1 MNSPGFPLLL
11 WWGPEFCQLYNDAYR
26 PVLGAKHPK
35 SMGQPARECW
45 PEIWHIIGPLI
56 ETPFNGGPATWME
69 DLPLEPNR
77 YGFVE
82 ETHFTVAYSP
92 VPDETAP
99 RGIGGVLATVHEI
112 TEKVIGERRVVILRD
127 LGARATPARSAE
139 EACAISLEALAN
151 HAKDVPFALLYLID
165 ADGQRANLAGTASVE
180 PGEEVSP
187 SVISL
192 DTRATGDAWP
202 LIEALRREEIVV
214 VEDLAARFAR
224 VPPGPW
230 SNPPHTAVIVP
241 VRSNKAHQFAALL
254 VAGVSTRLRLDDRYR
269 GFFELMAAQIS
280 ATIANARAYEE
291 ERRRA
296 EALAAI
302 DRAKTAFFSNVSH
315 EFRTPLTLMLA
326 PLEDLLGKSAE
337 EGGENRALLEVA
349 HRNGLRLLRLVNTLL
364 DFSRIEAG
372 RVEASY
378 EPTDLAALT
387 AELVSNFRS
396 ACEKAGL
403 GLTVDC
409 LPLADP
415 VYVDRDMW
423 EKIVL
428 NLVSNAFKYTLTG
441 GIGVRLRAAEGAA
454 VLSVTDT
461 GCGIP
466 EHEIPRL
473 FERFHRVE
481 GASGRTHEGTGI
493 GLALVQELVKFH
505 GGTVEVESTYEK
517 GSTFTVLGYCPGCES
532 AWPGAEAAGREFAG
546 GQAEA
551 GHRF

>member
-1 MNSPGFPLLL
+1 
-11 WWGPEFCQLYNDAYR
+11 
-26 PVLGAKHPK
+26 
-35 SMGQPARECW
+35 
-45 PEIWHIIGPLI
+45 
-56 ETPFNGGPATWME
+56 
-69 DLPLEPNR
+69 
-77 YGFVE
+77 
-82 ETHFTVAYSP
+82 
-92 VPDETAP
+92 
-99 RGIGGVLATVHEI
+99 
-112 TEKVIGERRVVILRD
+112 
-127 LGARATPARSAE
+127 
-139 EACAISLEALAN
+139 
-151 HAKDVPFALLYLID
+151 
-165 ADGQRANLAGTASVE
+165 
-180 PGEEVSP
+180 
-187 SVISL
+187 
-192 DTRATGDAWP
+192 
-202 LIEALRREEIVV
+202 
-214 VEDLAARFAR
+214 
-224 VPPGPW
+224 
-230 SNPPHTAVIVP
+230 
-241 VRSNKAHQFAALL
+241 
-254 VAGVSTRLRLDDRYR
+254 LRLDDRYR